1 MTKINLK
8 GASLCRRKEIFVQT
22 ACVMANMGILWRFGT
37 LGVADKVLG
46 MVYCMCCKLR
56 GIYPVYSHP
65 R

>member
-1 MTKINLK
+1 M
-8 GASLCRRKEIFVQT
+8 CRRKEIFVQT